1 MTISD
6 ISIPMEIIEDEDV
19 FLLAKGANPDAITN
33 VSHHAYQN
41 NKKYDDNK
49 SCSKDQELNSC
60 SKNASMGSHCALK
73 ITKIIWTKGLR
84 KKFLKAIGKL
94 GIDNA
99 TPKKILEL
107 MKVDGLT
114 RDQVSSH
121 LQKHRILLKKIAN
134 ANCGVQAASKPSLL
148 ESSMVKGECSNIS
161 SSMLNQ
167 EHINWPSYSGMPT
180 TNPAHLDTSS
190 SCFPIPE
197 TANFNVTIS
206 SPSTLSGSLAYEGY
220 SMQTMTNNLDGQRT
234 LIHDPTSMGTVANSV
249 NSINSGF
256 VHDLHG
262 FIYHYGG
269 CSPQIHPYKNIE
281 MCSSSVEHLRREL
294 GMSLDQENP
303 TKVGNLSNSSFVENC
318 NNFGNNYFSQNEFG
332 EMGSFYG
339 SDWNGNLEN
348 GIGED
353 DLVLTETD
361 ITSLLSYAD
370 DDNSEYRGTSNNLPV
385 TLQPPNQDMNG
396 VNFPNIVSYV
406 SNLNEETTSINQ
418 HQTLDGCLPGFDST
432 SNMVNTSSYEEKLI
446 MNPFEAIDQ

>member
-19 FLLAKGANPDAITN
+19 FLLAKGANPYAITN
-33 VSHHAYQN
+33 VSHYAYQN
-41 NKKYDDNK
+41 DKKYDDAK

-60 SKNASMGSHCALK
+60 SKSASMGSHCALK

-84 KKFLKAIGKL
+84 KKFLKAIGKI

-99 TPKKILEL
+99 TPKKILEV

-148 ESSMVKGECSNIS
+148 ESSMVKGACSNIS

-167 EHINWPSYSGMPT
+167 EHMNWPSDSGMHT
-180 TNPAHLDTSS
+180 TNPTHLDTSS

-197 TANFNVTIS
+197 TANFNATIS
-206 SPSTLSGSLAYEGY
+206 SPSTLSRSLPYEGY
-220 SMQTMTNNLDGQRT
+220 SMQTMANNLDGQRN
-234 LIHDPTSMGTVANSV
+234 LIHANSV

-256 VHDLHG
+256 VHGLHG

-281 MCSSSVEHLRREL
+281 IGSSSGEHLRREL

-303 TKVGNLSNSSFVENC
+303 TKIGNLSNSSFVENY
-318 NNFGNNYFSQNEFG
+318 NKSGNNYSSQNEFG

-339 SDWNGNLEN
+339 SDWNGNMEN

-370 DDNSEYRGTSNNLPV
+370 DDNSEYRATSNNLPV
-385 TLQPPNQDMNG
+385 TLEPPIQDG
-396 VNFPNIVSYV
+396 VNFPNIVSYD
-406 SNLNEETTSINQ
+406 SNLNEETTSVSQ
-418 HQTLDGCLPGFDST
+418 HQTLDGCLPGFDAT
-432 SNMVNTSSYEEKLI
+432 SNMVNTLSMKKS
-446 MNPFEAIDQ
+446 